1 MVKIILADNQDITR
15 AGMMYVFSKMEH
27 IECLLATNKMEL
39 IEQLKTNPTSIV
51 IVDYPLFDFAS
62 ANDIRILGLRF
73 PESFFI
79 LWSEDLGVSFVKEV
93 MNMSYRI
100 SVLLKEAKLT
110 EIEQCISYAKEAAS
124 FSLSAY
130 HGNVARTSFFSFL

>member
-15 AGMMYVFSKMEH
+15 TGMMYVFSKMEH

-51 IVDYPLFDFAS
+51 IVDYSLFDFAS

-93 MNMSYRI
+93 MNMSFSI
-100 SVLLKEAKLT
+100 IVLIKEAKLT
-110 EIEQCISYAKEAAS
+110 EIEQCISYAKE
-124 FSLSAY
+124 
-130 HGNVARTSFFSFL
+130 GRRFL